1 MNAFRSGLLSGLGM
15 SAIAASA
22 WAQQGTAPPSQSS
35 APAMSNAPATTP
47 STSYPAAPNA
57 AMSIAPGSTA
67 LSEIVVTANRRAEN
81 LQNVPITVSAVSGAG
96 LVNSGVS
103 NILDLKS
110 AVPGANVVNSNGFI
124 NAHLRG
130 VGSSNPGPS
139 IESPVAVYVDG
150 VYYASTLGVDLDF
163 VDVQQV
169 EVLKGPQGTL
179 FGRNATGGLIQVTTK
194 DPTQV
199 PTLDVDA
206 SYGNYNI
213 AKTDLYVAGGIA
225 NNLAG
230 SLSATASHQ
239 GDGYGT
245 DFSTGKDTYK
255 TDIDLQLRS
264 KLLWTPVQGTRVTT
278 VFDYA
283 QVRNDAT
290 FRLEPGSVPGP
301 PTGPAYAGNVYDND
315 NDGPAQR
322 FVKTGG
328 ASVKLD
334 QDTPYFHLSDIV
346 AYRQT
351 YSNINFDLDSTAT
364 PFGEIRATVGER
376 QFSQELQLQSLRS
389 SFITWTGGV
398 YYFRDIGRADPFEVE
413 FTGGPTLDPNYPI
426 NQVVALGKQ
435 SVESAAGYGQASAE
449 ILPDTHLTL
458 GGRYTYENHK
468 LTGGETLDISGTPI
482 VPVATEN
489 ESKNFYRPTWRAA
502 LDHRFSPELL
512 GYVSVNTGYKSGGF
526 DPLSPTTPAFLS
538 EILTA
543 YEAGFKT
550 NLLGNRVTLNG
561 SAFYYDYKNI
571 QVQEFVNGG
580 TVIANGS
587 GAHIKGGDLDFAA
600 KVTTDLSVHGGLE
613 YLDDHFTSFPNA
625 PISTP
630 PGNVPI
636 ISGSAAG
643 NELPLAPRAVIDL
656 GAEYQVHDVLGGDAT
671 LSAAYV
677 YNTGYYFEPDNVI
690 HQPDYSDLNASVRW
704 KSTDRHYSVQLF
716 ANNLTNATVGVFGS
730 TETFGSHQEQYAAPR
745 LYGVTVG
752 YHF

>member
-1 MNAFRSGLLSGLGM
+1 MDAFRVSLLSGLALNAM
-15 SAIAASA
+15 VASA

-35 APAMSNAPATTP
+35 APLTSNATATTP
-47 STSYPAAPNA
+47 STSYPAAPNTSA
-57 AMSIAPGSTA
+57 ASTTPGSTS
-67 LSEIVVTANRRAEN
+67 LSEVVVTANRRSEN

-96 LVNSGVS
+96 LVNAGVS
-103 NILDLKS
+103 SILDLKS
-110 AVPGANVVNSNGFI
+110 VVPGANVVNSNGFI

-150 VYYASTLGVDLDF
+150 VYYSSTLGVDLDL
-163 VDVQQV
+163 VDVQQL

-199 PTLDVDA
+199 PTLDVEG

-213 AKTDLYVAGGIA
+213 GKADLYMAGGLM

-239 GDGYGT
+239 GDGYGQ
-245 DFSTGKDTYK
+245 DFYTGKDTYK

-264 KLLWTPVQGTRVTT
+264 KLLWTPLQGTKLTT
-278 VFDYA
+278 IFDYS

-290 FRLEPGSVPGP
+290 FRLEPGSVPGG
-301 PTGPAYAGNVYDND
+301 PTGPAYGGNVYDND
-315 NDGPAQR
+315 NNTPAQR

-334 QDTPYFHLSDIV
+334 QDTPFFHLSDIV

-351 YSNINFDLDSTAT
+351 YANINFDLDSTAT
-364 PFGEIRATVGER
+364 PFGEILGTTGER
-376 QFSQELQLQSLRS
+376 EFTQELQLQSLRS
-389 SFITWTGGV
+389 SFITWTAGA
-398 YYFRDIGRADPFEVE
+398 YYFRDIGRADPFEAE
-413 FTGGPTLDPNYPI
+413 QPAGAPI
-426 NQVVALGKQ
+426 NAVGLGKQ

-449 ILPDTHLTL
+449 ILPETHLTL
-458 GGRYTYENHK
+458 GGRYTYESHTF
-468 LTGGETLDISGTPI
+468 TGGETVVIPGVASE
-482 VPVATEN
+482 PVATEN
-489 ESKNFYRPTWRAA
+489 EQKNFYRPTWRAA

-512 GYVSVNTGYKSGGF
+512 AYVSVNTGYKSGGF

-538 EILTA
+538 EVLTA

-550 NLLGNRVTLNG
+550 NLLGNRVTVNG

-600 KVTTDLSVHGGLE
+600 KVTADLSVHGGLE

-630 PGNVPI
+630 PGNVPLTV
-636 ISGSAAG
+636 GSAAG
-643 NELPLAPRAVIDL
+643 NELPLAPDAVVDL

-677 YNTGYYFEPDNVI
+677 YNTGYYFEPDNVMR
-690 HQPDYSDLNASVRW
+690 QPDYSDLNASIRW
-704 KSTDRHYSVQLF
+704 KSSDRHYSVQLF
-716 ANNLTNATVGVFGS
+716 ANNLTNATVGIFGT